1 MRIAIALA
9 LAAATPAAFLSAAVQ
24 AQSQC
29 DWYAQTALK
38 QQQENEHLKC
48 GLSGPSW
55 MSDIKA
61 HLAWCSDV
69 APEQMKTEAQAREQ
83 QLEACAAKKK

>member
-1 MRIAIALA
+1 MRIAHALTAATSVA
-9 LAAATPAAFLSAAVQ
+9 LLTAAAH
-24 AQSQC
+24 AQPHC

-38 QQQENEHLKC
+38 QQQENERLKC
-48 GLSGPSW
+48 GLTGPSW

-69 APEQMKTEAQAREQ
+69 APDEMKTAAQAREQ
-83 QLEACAAKKK
+83 QLDACAAKKK